1 MNFLFKQ
8 AALPAALL
16 SAVSATA
23 QNTSP
28 EQDTA
33 IEHMLVTVPM
43 HRTEAETAMPV
54 TVLSGDELRNS
65 MANTI
70 GETLALKPGLANAS
84 FGPSVG
90 QPVIRG
96 QQGARVTVLQ
106 NSTSSADA
114 SNISADHSVSV
125 EPILAESIE
134 VLRGPSTLL
143 YGGGAIGGVVN
154 VVDQRVPVAVPEQ
167 LTGDIEVRHGSV
179 NDETTAVFALNGGS
193 GPLAFHIDALQRE
206 SNNVEIPGKAAP
218 EDEDSTDGFIDNS
231 DAETSSYT
239 LGASYIVDK
248 SFIGFSVNRLE
259 NEYGV
264 PPGAH
269 GHHEDH
275 DDDHDEAHDD
285 DHDEAHEGEEEEEV
299 VRLDIEQTRY
309 DIRAD
314 IHEITPAIENLRW
327 FFTYTDYEHVE
338 LEGAEVGTEW
348 RNTSWE
354 NRFELIHAPIAQWH
368 GVIGVQIKESEIS
381 AEGEESFIPET
392 DVSNYGLFIVEDYH
406 RGDWT
411 YELGARVDRDE
422 LSPDSATDKET
433 FTSLSLSASALWQS
447 ESPWSV
453 GIALSQSERAPVI
466 EELFSNDGNSFGDY
480 VEHVATSSIELGDT
494 DLDSEQS
501 NNIDLTV
508 NYKTDWV
515 DGFVTVFFN
524 DFSDYI
530 YLQNTRLEQDETEI
544 LQYSQQD
551 AEFYGIEFESTF
563 ILGEAMGGEFALTV
577 FGDYIEGELDTAGD
591 VPRMPPQRLGSKLAF
606 TQGSLSTYVSVVEA
620 DDQDKPGF
628 DEEATDGYTRWDAG
642 INYRVAIADSQEA
655 LAFLRLKN
663 ISDEEIRNSSSF
675 LREIAPEAGR
685 SIEAG
690 LRYSF

>member
-1 MNFLFKQ
+1 MNFLFKK

-16 SAVSATA
+16 SAISATA
-23 QNTSP
+23 QSTAP
-28 EQDTA
+28 EQDKT
-33 IEHMLVTVPM
+33 IEHLLVTVPM

-54 TVLSGDELRNS
+54 TILTGDELRNNV
-65 MANTI
+65 ANTI
-70 GETLALKPGLANAS
+70 GETLALKPGLASAS

-96 QQGARVTVLQ
+96 QQGPRVTVLQ
-106 NSTSSADA
+106 NSTTSADA

-125 EPILAESIE
+125 EPILAQSIE

-154 VVDQRVPVAVPEQ
+154 VIDNRVPVAVPEK
-167 LTGDIEVRHGSV
+167 LTGDVEVRHGSV
-179 NDETTAVFALNGGS
+179 NDETTTVFALNGGS
-193 GPLAFHIDALQRE
+193 GPIAFHLDALQRE

-218 EDEDSTDGFIDNS
+218 EDEDTTDGFIDNS
-231 DAETSSYT
+231 DSETTSYT
-239 LGASYIVDK
+239 LGASYIFDK
-248 SFIGFSVNRLE
+248 SFIGLSVNRLE

-275 DDDHDEAHDD
+275 DEDHDD
-285 DHDEAHEGEEEEEV
+285 DHDDDHEGEEEEEL

-338 LEGAEVGTEW
+338 LEGTEVGTEW
-348 RNTSWE
+348 SNESWE
-354 NRFELIHAPIAQWH
+354 NRFELIHAPIAKWH
-368 GVIGVQIKESEIS
+368 GVIGLQLKESEI
-381 AEGEESFIPET
+381 AAVGDESFIPET

-406 RGDWT
+406 SGNWT

-422 LSPDSATDKET
+422 LTPDSESDEET
-433 FTSLSLSASALWQS
+433 FTSVSLSASALWQS
-447 ESPWSV
+447 NSPWSV

-480 VEHVATSSIELGDT
+480 VEHVATSSIEVGDS

-501 NNIDLTV
+501 NNIDLTAK
-508 NYKTDWV
+508 YKTERV
-515 DGFVTVFFN
+515 NGFVTVFFN

-530 YLQNTRLEQDETEI
+530 YLQNTGLEQDETAV
-544 LQYSQQD
+544 LQYSQED

-563 ILGEAMGGEFALTV
+563 ILGEALGGEFALTL

-591 VPRMPPQRLGSKLAF
+591 VPRMPPQRIGSKLAF
-606 TQGSLSTYVSVVEA
+606 SQGGLSTYVSVVEA
-620 DDQDKPGF
+620 DDQDKPGLN
-628 DEEATDGYTRWDAG
+628 EEETEGYTRWDAG
-642 INYRVAIADSQEA
+642 INYRLAVGNDQEA
-655 LAFLRLKN
+655 LTFVRLKN
-663 ISDEEIRNSSSF
+663 LSDEEIRNSSSF

-690 LRYSF
+690 IRYSF